1 MKAYSSAGRCVLG
14 GLILLAAATAVPAA
28 SITLSDLPGEIQTC
42 VGNAECL
49 LGPNSLTSVSDHQ
62 GASLFQYHEV
72 DGNGITQKFLVR
84 YTLTNAYQVSYDMV
98 TPSSGYIWLGGNTQ
112 YSTAGPTHDF
122 TLYLDQVSPL
132 PRDLADFSASFGT
145 PIQIGLSTTDLL
157 AGGAGWSIYAEES
170 EGFVV
175 HESGTLVT
183 DGVTADSSLC
193 LAGGCG
199 ADAMFNTV
207 FLQFL
212 DSGATLDLLPILNAA
227 DTRSTLY
234 RQRTYYD
241 DGNEEFWASY
251 EEQVHSVQAV
261 PIPGAALLFMSGL
274 VGLIGLGRYRN
285 S

>member
-1 MKAYSSAGRCVLG
+1 MESYSLARRCVLG
-14 GLILLAAATAVPAA
+14 LTLQAAATAVPAA
-28 SITLSDLPGEIQTC
+28 SIALSDLPGDIQAC

-49 LGPNSLTSVSDHQ
+49 LGPNSLTSMSDHQ
-62 GASLFQYHEV
+62 GASLFQYAEV
-72 DGNGITQKFLVR
+72 NGNDITQKFLVR
-84 YTLTNAYQVSYDMV
+84 YTLTDAYQVSYDTV
-98 TPSSGYIWLGGNTQ
+98 SPSAGYIWLGGNSQ
-112 YSTAGPTHDF
+112 YSTAGMNHDF

-132 PRDLADFSASFGT
+132 PRDLAGFSAVDGA
-145 PIQIGLSTTDLL
+145 PIHLGLSTADLL
-157 AGGAGWSIYAEES
+157 AGGAGWSIYAEEW

-183 DGVTADSSLC
+183 DGVTADASLC

-207 FLQFL
+207 FLQYL
-212 DSGATLDLLPILNAA
+212 DSGTTLDLLPILNAA
-227 DTRSTLY
+227 DTRSILY

-241 DGNEEFWASY
+241 DGNGEFWASY

-261 PIPGAALLFMSGL
+261 PIPGAALLLLSGL
-274 VGLIGLGRYRN
+274 AALTGLGRCRG

>member
-1 MKAYSSAGRCVLG
+1 MKPNSSARMFVLG
-14 GLILLAAATAVPAA
+14 LTLQATATAVPAA
-28 SITLSDLPGEIQTC
+28 SITLSDLPDDIQAC

-49 LGPNSLTSVSDHQ
+49 LGRNSLTSLSDHQ

-72 DGNGITQKFLVR
+72 DGNVLTQKFLVR
-84 YTLTNAYQVSYDMV
+84 YTLTDAYQVSYDMV
-98 TPSSGYIWLGGNTQ
+98 TSSSGYIWLGGNTQ
-112 YSTAGPTHDF
+112 YNTAGLTHDF

-132 PRDLADFSASFGT
+132 PRDLADFSASYGT
-145 PIQIGLSTTDLL
+145 PIHLGLDTADLL
-157 AGGAGWSIYAEES
+157 AGGASWSIYAEEW

-175 HESGTLVT
+175 HESGTLLT
-183 DGVTADSSLC
+183 DGVTANASLC

-227 DTRSTLY
+227 DTRSILY
-234 RQRTYYD
+234 RQRSYYD
-241 DGNEEFWASY
+241 DGNGEFWASY

-261 PIPGAALLFMSGL
+261 PIPGAALLLMSGL
-274 VGLIGLGRYRN
+274 AGLIGLGKCRT